1 MSKVSMELL
10 KQHASSVQSC
20 IEDAEPYLINEYGE
34 PLEIADELRT
44 AYMDLPSNEDVR
56 KKMNENW
63 KVYDFMQTAQVPS
76 EELLSQFWIHSSD
89 NAKELPLE
97 K

>member
-34 PLEIADELRT
+34 PLEIADELRNNWDL
-44 AYMDLPSNEDVR
+44 AYSEILDLI
-56 KKMNENW
+56 
-63 KVYDFMQTAQVPS
+63 
-76 EELLSQFWIHSSD
+76 ELLSYFKGEI
-89 NAKELPLE
+89 E
-97 K
+97 

>member
-34 PLEIADELRT
+34 PLEIADELRNNWDL
-44 AYMDLPSNEDVR
+44 AYSEILDLI
-56 KKMNENW
+56 
-63 KVYDFMQTAQVPS
+63 
-76 EELLSQFWIHSSD
+76 ELLVDFTGEI
-89 NAKELPLE
+89 E
-97 K
+97 